1 MPKNRKLLLRNF
13 EFLLFL
19 LCQMSFGQTAG
30 EKIIHGK
37 IVVESRNIAGVT
49 IINLVTEKSTVSDSN
64 GEFFILA
71 KAEDLL
77 VFSSINL
84 EYHRRII
91 EEEDLKSDIIII
103 KMIAKIT
110 ELEEVIVNKHLEIN
124 AVSLGISPKGIK
136 HRTQMERKLYTAGDF
151 KPIDLLGL
159 LGGSLDVDA
168 VLNSINGRT
177 AMTKKLIKL
186 EKKISLL
193 EKTNLLFEDEYYIN
207 TLKIPSEYV
216 KGFKY
221 YIIENEG
228 FTDVLK
234 SKNKTKIEFAM
245 VKLAEKYKE
254 IIANVNE

>member
-1 MPKNRKLLLRNF
+1 MLKIRKLLLRKF
-13 EFLLFL
+13 EILLLL
-19 LCQMSFGQTAG
+19 LCQISLGQTAG
-30 EKIIHGK
+30 EKLIHGK
-37 IVVESRNIAGVT
+37 IIVESRTIAGVT
-49 IINLVTEKSTVSDSN
+49 IINLVNDKSTISDSN

-71 KAEDLL
+71 KADDLL
-77 VFSSINL
+77 VFTSVNL
-84 EYHRRII
+84 EYHRRQI
-91 EEEDLKSDIIII
+91 EVEDFKPDLLIV
-103 KMIAKIT
+103 KMTAKIT
-110 ELEEVIVNKHLEIN
+110 ELEEVIVNKHSEIN
-124 AVSLGISPKGIK
+124 AVALGISPKGIK
-136 HRTQMERKLYTAGDF
+136 HRTQMERRLYTAGDF

-168 VLNSINGRT
+168 VLNGINGRT

-228 FTDVLK
+228 FTAVLK
-234 SKNKTKIEFAM
+234 SKNKTKVEFAM
-245 VKLAEKYKE
+245 VKLAEGYKE